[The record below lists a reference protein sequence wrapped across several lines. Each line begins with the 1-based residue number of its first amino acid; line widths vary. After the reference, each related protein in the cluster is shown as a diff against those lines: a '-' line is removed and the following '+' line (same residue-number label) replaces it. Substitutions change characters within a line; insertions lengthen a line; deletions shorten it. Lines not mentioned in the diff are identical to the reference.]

1 MSEYKYQ
8 SPIEMIQGKMKMHM
22 DDEILKAV
30 QDVGVVVDR
39 NELLKALA
47 YDRDQYN
54 KGYHDAEPKVGKWIR
69 TGRTNVYGGEELM
82 CPFCGDRVMVQ
93 NIEYELYCRQ
103 CGALLG
109 DRTKGEADE

>member
-1 MSEYKYQ
+1 MELISRDEAIVMLEDMEGRRDEDGYIKVYK
-8 SPIEMIQGKMKMHM
+8 SDVIANLRSLLSIE
-22 DDEILKAV
+22 E
-30 QDVGVVVDR
+30 R
-39 NELLKALA
+39 
-47 YDRDQYN
+47 
-54 KGYHDAEPKVGKWIR
+54 KVGEWIR

-109 DRTKGEADE
+109 DRVEEDEGE

>member
-1 MSEYKYQ
+1 MELISRDEVMRLVESGKLL
-8 SPIEMIQGKMKMHM
+8 SGSFGERAKDIIESIPTV
-22 DDEILKAV
+22 EE
-30 QDVGVVVDR
+30 R
-39 NELLKALA
+39 
-47 YDRDQYN
+47 
-54 KGYHDAEPKVGKWIR
+54 KVGEWIR

-109 DRTKGEADE
+109 DRYEVEEVE

>member
-1 MSEYKYQ
+1 MQIGEGMTNKRDCENCAHAHPFGGENDNRCDAWECEYINRQ
-8 SPIEMIQGKMKMHM
+8 EAIEAY
-22 DDEILKAV
+22 KA
-30 QDVGVVVDR
+30 R
-39 NELLKALA
+39 
-47 YDRDQYN
+47 
-54 KGYHDAEPKVGKWIR
+54 KVGGWIR

-109 DRTKGEADE
+109 DRMKGE

>member
-1 MSEYKYQ
+1 MELISRDEAVKTVRL
-8 SPIEMIQGKMKMHM
+8 MIGLTA
-22 DDEILKAV
+22 DE
-30 QDVGVVVDR
+30 R
-39 NELLKALA
+39 ENEIRAIPTVEERKEG
-47 YDRDQYN
+47 R
-54 KGYHDAEPKVGKWIR
+54 WIR

-109 DRTKGEADE
+109 DRVEGE

>member
-1 MSEYKYQ
+1 MELISRKDTWREFISK
-8 SPIEMIQGKMKMHM
+8 IEDIA
-22 DDEILKAV
+22 DLEDIDRILSSMPTIEERKE
-30 QDVGVVVDR
+30 GR
-39 NELLKALA
+39 
-47 YDRDQYN
+47 
-54 KGYHDAEPKVGKWIR
+54 WIR

-109 DRTKGEADE
+109 DRVEGE

>member
-1 MSEYKYQ
+1 MEFISRDEAIKVFIRWNKKEFGY
-8 SPIEMIQGKMKMHM
+8 SDLNREMRFI
-22 DDEILKAV
+22 DEIESLPTIEE
-30 QDVGVVVDR
+30 R
-39 NELLKALA
+39 
-47 YDRDQYN
+47 
-54 KGYHDAEPKVGKWIR
+54 KVGEWIR

-109 DRTKGEADE
+109 DRAKGEADE

>member
-1 MSEYKYQ
+1 MELISKKKLLET
-8 SPIEMIQGKMKMHM
+8 IEPM
-22 DDEILKAV
+22 
-30 QDVGVVVDR
+30 
-39 NELLKALA
+39 
-47 YDRDQYN
+47 
-54 KGYHDAEPKVGKWIR
+54 VGKFDDDGEFWWSRESILRAINNAPTVEERKEGEWIR

-109 DRTKGEADE
+109 DRVKGE

>member
-1 MSEYKYQ
+1 MSKGLISRDEAIVMLEDMEGRRDEDGYIKVYK
-8 SPIEMIQGKMKMHM
+8 SDVIANLRSLLSIE
-22 DDEILKAV
+22 E
-30 QDVGVVVDR
+30 R
-39 NELLKALA
+39 
-47 YDRDQYN
+47 
-54 KGYHDAEPKVGKWIR
+54 KVGEWIR

-109 DRTKGEADE
+109 DRYEVEEVE